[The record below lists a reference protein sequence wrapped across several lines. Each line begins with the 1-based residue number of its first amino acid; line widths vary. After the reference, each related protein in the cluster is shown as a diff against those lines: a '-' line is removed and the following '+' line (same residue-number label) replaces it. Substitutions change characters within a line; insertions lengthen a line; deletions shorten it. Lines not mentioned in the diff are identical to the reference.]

1 MSAARRPSSAAEQD
15 AAGRHEALR
24 IEKRVVLR
32 APLDRV
38 WRAIS
43 DAEEF
48 GRWFGVRFDGPFVE
62 GAAVTAAIAPT
73 TVDDDVAKRQEAHA
87 GVKSTWQI
95 VAIEPQRRFAYRWHP
110 FAVDP
115 EYEYDQELTTL
126 VEFTLAETS
135 DGVLLTI
142 VESGFDA
149 IPGARRPASFEA
161 NSEGWAI
168 QTDMVRRYLEQA

>member
-1 MSAARRPSSAAEQD
+1 MD
-15 AAGRHEALR
+15 TDR

-48 GRWFGVRFDGPFVE
+48 GRWFGVRFDEPFVE
-62 GAAVTAAIAPT
+62 GASITAAIVPT
-73 TVDDDVAKRQEAHA
+73 TVDDEVARRQEPHA

-95 VAIEPQRRFAYRWHP
+95 VAIEPRRRFAYRWHP
-110 FAVDP
+110 FAIDP
-115 EYEYDQELTTL
+115 DVNYDSEPTTL
-126 VEFTLAETS
+126 VEFTLSETD

-142 VESGFDA
+142 SESGFDA
-149 IPGARRPASFEA
+149 IPPARRSASFEA

-168 QTDMVRRYLEQA
+168 QTDLVRRYIEDARV

>member
-1 MSAARRPSSAAEQD
+1 MSSD
-15 AAGRHEALR
+15 R
-24 IEKRVVLR
+24 IEKQALLR

-38 WRAIS
+38 WRAIT

-62 GAAVTAAIAPT
+62 GKPVTATITPT
-73 TVDDDVAKRQEAHA
+73 PVDEEVAKRQRPHA
-87 GVKSTWQI
+87 GVTSTWQI
-95 VAIEPQRRFAYRWHP
+95 VAVEPRRRFAYRWHP

-115 EYEYDQELTTL
+115 GADYDQEPTTL
-126 VEFTLAETS
+126 VEFTLSEAP

-142 VESGFDA
+142 TESGFDA
-149 IPGARRPASFEA
+149 IPEVRRFASFDA

-168 QTDMVRRYLEQA
+168 QADLVRRYAEGLRV

>member
-1 MSAARRPSSAAEQD
+1 MNTD
-15 AAGRHEALR
+15 R

-38 WRAIS
+38 WRAIG

-62 GAAVTAAIAPT
+62 GASVTAAIAPT
-73 TVDDDVAKRQEAHA
+73 TVDDEVAKRQELHA

-95 VAIEPQRRFAYRWHP
+95 VAIEPRRRFAYRWHP
-110 FAVDP
+110 FAIDPDVD
-115 EYEYDQELTTL
+115 YDQEPTTL
-126 VEFTLAETS
+126 VEFTLSETD

-142 VESGFDA
+142 TESGFDA
-149 IPGARRPASFEA
+149 IPEARRSASFEA
-161 NSEGWAI
+161 NAEGWAI
-168 QTDMVRRYLEQA
+168 QTGLVRRYTEDARV

>member
-1 MSAARRPSSAAEQD
+1 MNTD
-15 AAGRHEALR
+15 R
-24 IEKRVVLR
+24 IEKQVMLR

-43 DAEEF
+43 DSEEF
-48 GRWFGVRFDGPFVE
+48 GRWFGIRFDGPFVAGTSVT
-62 GAAVTAAIAPT
+62 GAITPT

-87 GVKSTWQI
+87 GAQSTWQI
-95 VAIEPQRRFAYRWHP
+95 VAVEPRRRFAYRWHP

-115 EYEYDQELTTL
+115 GVDYDGEPTTL
-126 VEFTLAETS
+126 VEFTLSETA
-135 DGVLLTI
+135 DGVLLSI

-149 IPGARRPASFEA
+149 IPEARRNASFEA

-168 QTDMVRRYLEQA
+168 QTDIVRRYLEESRV